1 MLWMFFLFG
10 LASLTGQVLLL
21 REILAI
27 FHGTEIC
34 IGIFYGAWLS
44 GIGIG
49 AFAGAL
55 LAKRSDVD
63 FQKAFI
69 YSILGL
75 GFSILLEILLIRNLP
90 RLFGIAP
97 AELAPLH
104 GVAAAVPVGTFL
116 VSFLTGFLFRSGV
129 NRSQTQ
135 MTAS

>member
-27 FHGTEIC
+27 FHGTEIS

-44 GIGIG
+44 GIGVG
-49 AFAGAL
+49 ALVGAL

-63 FQKAFI
+63 FQKVFV

-75 GFSILLEILLIRNLP
+75 GFSILVEIVLIRNVP
-90 RLFGIAP
+90 RIFGID
-97 AELAPLH
+97 E
-104 GVAAAVPVGTFL
+104 GT
-116 VSFLTGFLFRSGV
+116 
-129 NRSQTQ
+129 
-135 MTAS
+135 MP